1 MLDMSMPE
9 EVLLRILTLLSN
21 IFSAAKQMKIDPLQL
36 PAEDKAAAPDTM
48 LAFPLIVQTKSSDTW
63 TNGDFYFFFKGTRL
77 FVAYPWSNDTRKK
90 QSF

>member
-48 LAFPLIVQTKSSDTW
+48 
-63 TNGDFYFFFKGTRL
+63 
-77 FVAYPWSNDTRKK
+77 
-90 QSF
+90 